1 MVSRKRTKMKRNQI
15 SAVANF
21 RKNVEMANR
30 EDLNELINDWLKP
43 HDFNCKIEEVVDN
56 RRVKF
61 KVMVFHHC
69 DYYTTLY
76 VDKVVCSDD
85 FKFSDIDAANPFFPN
100 YRHGQRNRKNQ
111 LGSKSAWAVDIDY
124 NGKRGK
130 MLVSYNAIIAFK
142 PCGEDTVFLT
152 REARAY
158 SNTTNRH
165 ISAFCG
171 GCLQVYAD

>member
-1 MVSRKRTKMKRNQI
+1 MKRNQI

-21 RKNVEMANR
+21 RKNVKMASR
-30 EDLNELINDWLKP
+30 EDLNELINDWLTP
-43 HDFNCKIEEVVDN
+43 HGFNCKIEEVVND
-56 RRVKF
+56 RRVQF

-69 DYYTTLY
+69 GYYTTLY

-85 FKFSDIDAANPFFPN
+85 FKFAKIGVNTTKYFDFVTNTFKYIPLS
-100 YRHGQRNRKNQ
+100 RKNQ
-111 LGSKSAWAVDIDY
+111 LGSKQAWVIPVEHDGY
-124 NGKRGK
+124 KGNL
-130 MLVSYNAIIAFK
+130 LVSYSTIIAFK
-142 PCGEDTVFLT
+142 PDGGDTVFLT

-171 GCLQVYAD
+171 GSLQVYAD

>member
-1 MVSRKRTKMKRNQI
+1 MKRNQI

-21 RKNVEMANR
+21 RKNVKMASR
-30 EDLNELINDWLKP
+30 EELNGLINDWLKP
-43 HDFNCKIEEVVDN
+43 HDFNCDVEEIVNN
-56 RRVKF
+56 RRVQF

-69 DYYTTLY
+69 GYYTTLY

-85 FKFSDIDAANPFFPN
+85 FKFAKIGVNTTKYFDFVTNTFKYIPLS
-100 YRHGQRNRKNQ
+100 RKNQ
-111 LGSKSAWAVDIDY
+111 LGSKQAWVIPVEHDGY
-124 NGKRGK
+124 KGNL
-130 MLVSYNAIIAFK
+130 LVSYNTIIGFK
-142 PCGEDTVFLT
+142 PDCGNTVVLT

-171 GCLQVYAD
+171 GYLQVYAD